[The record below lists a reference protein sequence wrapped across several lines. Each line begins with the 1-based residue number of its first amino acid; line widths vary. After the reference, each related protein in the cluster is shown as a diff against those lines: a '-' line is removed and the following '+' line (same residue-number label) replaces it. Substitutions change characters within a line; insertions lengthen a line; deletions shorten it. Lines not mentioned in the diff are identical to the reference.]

1 MSTRRRSISLREI
14 AMNSASENLPQG
26 GPQAGPPDR
35 AMAREALRQE
45 IAALEAQLA
54 DLGARMPAH
63 SIPPAMM
70 LALDEL
76 EERLTAARAQLAT
89 LG

>member
-1 MSTRRRSISLREI
+1 MHTKSI
-14 AMNSASENLPQG
+14 NPPPGKPQ
-26 GPQAGPPDR
+26 PGPPDR
-35 AMAREALRQE
+35 AKARQALRQE

-54 DLGARMPAH
+54 DLQARMPAH

-76 EERLTAARAQLAT
+76 EERLSAARAQLAT

>member
-1 MSTRRRSISLREI
+1 
-14 AMNSASENLPQG
+14 MNPTSENPPPGGLHLDLPG
-26 GPQAGPPDR
+26 KLA
-35 AMAREALRQE
+35 ARERLHQE

-54 DLGARMPAH
+54 DLHARMPAH

-76 EERLTAARAQLAT
+76 EERLAAARAQLAA